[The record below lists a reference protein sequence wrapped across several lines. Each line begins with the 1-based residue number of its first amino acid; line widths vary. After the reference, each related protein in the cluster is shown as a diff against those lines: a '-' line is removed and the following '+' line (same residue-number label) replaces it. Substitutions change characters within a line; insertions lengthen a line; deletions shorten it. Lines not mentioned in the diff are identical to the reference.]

1 MKISSLIANVLNTL
15 KKWHT
20 LDLKF
25 WDNHHYDCTDINNVI
40 ENLAYRNY
48 CGWHLHELYFEN
60 LKRDIVDG
68 SQITQHNLFR
78 NQCMEVVD
86 SFFSENQNTEAKYH
100 SEGFGNIIDRIIN
113 DYIKYLHCL
122 EIQDERSESLKQQV
136 EILIQVADELQE
148 EVLLGQKQV
157 IVWKRFKVQYE

>member
-1 MKISSLIANVLNTL
+1 MKISELIANVIIKL
-15 KKWHT
+15 KYWDS

-25 WDNHHYDCTDINNVI
+25 WDNHPLDYNDINSVI

-60 LKRDIVDG
+60 LKRNIVDG
-68 SQITQHNLFR
+68 SQITQHNRYR
-78 NQCMEVVD
+78 NQCIEIVD
-86 SFFSENQNTEAKYH
+86 SFFCENQNTEAKYH

-122 EIQDERSESLKQQV
+122 EFQDERSESLIKQV
-136 EILIQVADELQE
+136 EILTQVADELQE
-148 EVLLGQKQV
+148 EVLLGQKQ
-157 IVWKRFKVQYE
+157 IIIWKRFKVQYE